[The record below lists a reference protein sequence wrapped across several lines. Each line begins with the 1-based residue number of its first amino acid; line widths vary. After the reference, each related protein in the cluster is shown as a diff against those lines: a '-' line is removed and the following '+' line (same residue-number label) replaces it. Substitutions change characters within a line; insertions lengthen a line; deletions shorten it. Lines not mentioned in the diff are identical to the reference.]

1 MMDATSDN
9 RSIYRLR
16 WIGYGLLIF
25 AVIDSLQVLIPP
37 NFTNP
42 AWELNTIGAL
52 VERVAVPLLGLGLI
66 FFGEFYDRTM
76 PEKLSLKALSWL
88 SLVLTIVF
96 VLLIPMGVLGTI
108 QINSQASQQVGIQM
122 EQFKKLED
130 QLNQSKP
137 EDIKNLGAQ
146 LNNLGVSIDAND
158 PDKLK
163 GAVMARIN
171 GAKAKVQADR
181 SNQRL
186 TLLKNSVKWNIGA
199 LIAATLFFVLWKTTD
214 WARKA

>member
-1 MMDATSDN
+1 MTEATSDN
-9 RSIYRLR
+9 RSIYRFR

-25 AVIDSLQVLIPP
+25 ALIDSFQVLIPP
-37 NFTNP
+37 GFMNP

-52 VERVAVPLLGLGLI
+52 VERVAVPLLGLALI

-76 PEKLSLKALSWL
+76 PEKLSLKVLSWAC
-88 SLVLTIVF
+88 LVLAIVF
-96 VLLIPMGVLGTI
+96 VLMVPLGVFDTI
-108 QINSQASQQVGIQM
+108 RLNSQSSQQVGAQM

-137 EDIKNLGAQ
+137 EQIKNLGAQ
-146 LNNLGVSIDAND
+146 LNTLGVSVDADD
-158 PDKLK
+158 PEKLK

-186 TLLKNSVKWNIGA
+186 MLFKNSVKWNLGA

-214 WARKA
+214 WARTS

>member
-1 MMDATSDN
+1 MIEATSDN
-9 RSIYRLR
+9 RSIYRFR

-25 AVIDSLQVLIPP
+25 ALIDSFQVLIPP
-37 NFTNP
+37 GFMNP

-52 VERVAVPLLGLGLI
+52 VERVAVPLLGLALI

-76 PEKLSLKALSWL
+76 PEKLSLKVLSWVC
-88 SLVLTIVF
+88 LVLAIVF
-96 VLLIPMGVLGTI
+96 VLMVPLGVFDTI
-108 QINSQASQQVGIQM
+108 RLNSQSSQQVGVQM

-137 EDIKNLGAQ
+137 EQIKNLGAQ
-146 LNNLGVSIDAND
+146 LNTLGVSVDADD
-158 PDKLK
+158 PEKLK

-186 TLLKNSVKWNIGA
+186 MLFKNSVKWNLGA

-214 WARKA
+214 WARTS